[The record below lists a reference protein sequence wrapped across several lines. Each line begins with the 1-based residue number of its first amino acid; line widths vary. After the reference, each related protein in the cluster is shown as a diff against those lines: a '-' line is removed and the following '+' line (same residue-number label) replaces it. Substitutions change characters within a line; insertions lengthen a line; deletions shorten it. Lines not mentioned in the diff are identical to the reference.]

1 MSKSAIGV
9 PELGL
14 SRLGGSSG
22 SLREVIL
29 AGPGARVAAA
39 GGGVAIRAVV
49 TPEQVA
55 AALSAAGHVDKQRAR
70 LSGAVTA
77 VLVLGLCL
85 FCGQGS
91 AAVITRLWPL
101 LSVFNPV
108 VVMCVPVC
116 TVALS
121 QARDRLPVAVL
132 RELFTRTAADA
143 AGRVAAAGSLVFGLV
158 VTATD
163 GTVFDLAAT
172 DAIRARF
179 ATPTG
184 GRFPQARAVTLV
196 ECGTRR
202 VLAAQV
208 DSCQVSEQVL
218 WDRLVAC
225 LKPGTI
231 NLADRNFFSM
241 HRWRVAAAT
250 GAHLAWRV
258 KNGHQS
264 LPAKIVDTLSD
275 GSQQVRLRESDQMRA
290 HRRKTS
296 GEPKAARLDDIIAR
310 MVEFTVTLSDRAGKS
325 STSRFRV
332 LTTLLDHVA
341 YPAEQIAAVYAERW
355 QAELVYKSIKS
366 TLRGGDRRL
375 RGQSADLAE
384 QEIWA
389 LLTVYNALVDHAVNA
404 AIDLGIDPDEISF
417 TTVLHATRDHLIA
430 SAPCRACGHH
440 RDFADLQ
447 VAITAAPRER
457 RGRTRTGPRTK
468 KQRETQHTRD
478 VSYTITITESN
489 LPKMT

>member
-1 MSKSAIGV
+1 MSKSVTGV
-9 PELGL
+9 PGFVL
-14 SRLGGSSG
+14 SRPGGSSG
-22 SLREVIL
+22 SLREAVL
-29 AGPGARVAAA
+29 AGPGARVQAA
-39 GGGVAIRAVV
+39 GAGDPVTAVV
-49 TPEQVA
+49 TPEAVA
-55 AALSAAGHVDKQRAR
+55 AALTAAGHTDRQQAT
-70 LSGAVTA
+70 LSGAVTT
-77 VLVLGLCL
+77 VLVLGLCV
-85 FCGQGS
+85 FSGQGY
-91 AAVITRLWPL
+91 AQVITRLWPL
-101 LSVFNPV
+101 LSGFNPV
-108 VVMCVPVC
+108 VVLCAPVC
-116 TVALS
+116 AVALS
-121 QARDRLPVAVL
+121 QARARLPVAVL
-132 RELFTRTAADA
+132 RELFTRTAA
-143 AGRVAAAGSLVFGLV
+143 GVGVRVAAAGSLVFGLV

-172 DAIRARF
+172 EAIQARF
-179 ATPTG
+179 ATPAG
-184 GRFPQARAVTLV
+184 GRFPQARAVTVV

-264 LPAKIVDTLSD
+264 LPAKVLHTLPD
-275 GSQQVRLRESDQMRA
+275 GSDRVRLQESDAMLTR
-290 HRRKTS
+290 RRKTS
-296 GEPKAARLDDIIAR
+296 NEPTAARLEDIIAR
-310 MVEFTVTLSDRAGKS
+310 LVEFTVTLTDRAGKTT
-325 STSRFRV
+325 TSRFRV
-332 LTTLLDHVA
+332 LTTLLDHDA
-341 YPAEQIAAVYAERW
+341 YPAEQIAALYAERW

-375 RGQSADLAE
+375 RGQSPDLAE

-389 LLTVYNALVDHAVNA
+389 LLTVYNALVDHAVTA
-404 AIDLGIDPDEISF
+404 AVDLGIDPDEISF
-417 TTVLHATRDHLIA
+417 TTVLHATRDYLIA

-440 RDFADLQ
+440 NDPADLQ
-447 VAITAAPRER
+447 AAITAAPRER

-489 LPKMT
+489 LPKIT

>member
-1 MSKSAIGV
+1 
-9 PELGL
+9 
-14 SRLGGSSG
+14 
-22 SLREVIL
+22 LREAVL
-29 AGPGARVAAA
+29 AGPGARVQAA
-39 GGGVAIRAVV
+39 GAGDPITAVV
-49 TPEQVA
+49 TPEAVA
-55 AALSAAGHVDKQRAR
+55 AALTAAGHTDKQQAM
-70 LSGAVTA
+70 LSGAVTT
-77 VLVLGLCL
+77 VLVLGLCV
-85 FCGQGS
+85 FSGQGY
-91 AAVITRLWPL
+91 AGVITRLWPF

-108 VVMCVPVC
+108 VVLYAPVC
-116 TVALS
+116 AVALS
-121 QARDRLPVAVL
+121 QARARLPVAVL
-132 RELFTRTAADA
+132 RELFTHTAV
-143 AGRVAAAGSLVFGLV
+143 GVRVTAAGSLVFGLL

-172 DAIRARF
+172 EAIQARF
-179 ATPTG
+179 ATPVG
-184 GRFPQARAVTLV
+184 GRFPQARAVTVV

-264 LPAKIVDTLSD
+264 LPAKVLHTLPD
-275 GSQQVRLRESDQMRA
+275 GSDRVRLRESDAMLAR
-290 HRRKTS
+290 RRKVS
-296 GEPKAARLDDIIAR
+296 GESKAARLEDIIAR
-310 MVEFTVTLSDRAGKS
+310 LVEFTVTLTDRAGKTT
-325 STSRFRV
+325 TSRFRV
-332 LTTLLDHVA
+332 LTTLLDHDA
-341 YPAEQIAAVYAERW
+341 YPAEQIAALYAKRW

-375 RGQSADLAE
+375 RGQSPDLAE

-389 LLTVYNALVDHAVNA
+389 LLTVYNALVDHAVTA
-404 AIDLGIDPDEISF
+404 AVDLGVDPDEISF
-417 TTVLHATRDHLIA
+417 TAVLHATRDYLIA

-440 RDFADLQ
+440 NDPADLQ
-447 VAITAAPRER
+447 AVITAAPRER
-457 RGRTRTGPRTK
+457 KGRTRTGPRTK

-489 LPKMT
+489 LSKIT

>member
-1 MSKSAIGV
+1 MSKSAISV
-9 PELGL
+9 PGFEL
-14 SRLGGSSG
+14 SRPDGPSG
-22 SLREVIL
+22 SLRDAVL
-29 AGPGARVAAA
+29 AGPGARVQAA
-39 GGGVAIRAVV
+39 GTGDPIRAVV
-49 TPEQVA
+49 TPEQIA
-55 AALSAAGHVDKQRAR
+55 AALTAAGHLDKQRAT
-70 LSGAVTA
+70 LSGAVTT

-85 FCGQGS
+85 YCGQGS
-91 AAVITRLWPL
+91 AGVIIRLWPL

-108 VVMCVPVC
+108 VVMCAPVC
-116 TVALS
+116 AVALS
-121 QARDRLPVAVL
+121 QARARLPVAVL

-143 AGRVAAAGSLVFGLV
+143 GVRVAAAGSLVFGLL

-172 DAIRARF
+172 EAIQARY
-179 ATPTG
+179 ATPAG
-184 GRFPQARAVTLV
+184 GRFPQARAVTVV

-258 KNGHQS
+258 KNGHRS
-264 LPAKIVDTLSD
+264 LPAKIGHTLSD
-275 GSQQVRLRESDQMRA
+275 GSQEVRLRESDQMLAR
-290 HRRKTS
+290 RRKTS
-296 GEPKAARLDDIIAR
+296 GEPKATRLDDMIAR
-310 MVEFTVTLSDRAGKS
+310 MVEFTVTGTDRAGKTT
-325 STSRFRV
+325 TSRFRV
-332 LTTLLDHVA
+332 LTTLLDCDA
-341 YPAEQIAAVYAERW
+341 YPAEQIAALYAERW

-375 RGQSADLAE
+375 RGQSPDLAE

-389 LLTVYNALVDHAVNA
+389 MLTVYNALVDHAVTA
-404 AIDLGIDPDEISF
+404 ATDLGIDPDEISF

-440 RDFADLQ
+440 RDSANLQ
-447 VAITAAPRER
+447 AAITAAPRER
-457 RGRTRTGPRTK
+457 KGRTRTGPRTK
-468 KQRETQHTRD
+468 KQRDTQHTRD
-478 VSYTITITESN
+478 VRYTITITESN
-489 LPKMT
+489 LPRMT

>member
-1 MSKSAIGV
+1 LSKSAISV
-9 PELGL
+9 PGFGL
-14 SRLGGSSG
+14 SRPDGSSG
-22 SLREVIL
+22 SLRDAVL
-29 AGPGARVAAA
+29 AGPGARVQAARI
-39 GGGVAIRAVV
+39 GDPIRAVV
-49 TPEQVA
+49 TPEQIA
-55 AALSAAGHVDKQRAR
+55 AALTAAGHVDKQRAT
-70 LSGAVTA
+70 LSGAVTT

-85 FCGQGS
+85 FSGQGS
-91 AAVITRLWPL
+91 AGVITRLWPL

-108 VVMCVPVC
+108 VVLCAPVC
-116 TVALS
+116 AVALS
-121 QARDRLPVAVL
+121 QARARLPVAVL
-132 RELFTRTAADA
+132 RELFTRTASGV
-143 AGRVAAAGSLVFGLV
+143 AGRVTTAGSLVFGLV

-172 DAIRARF
+172 AAIQARY

-184 GRFPQARAVTLV
+184 GRFPQARAVTV
-196 ECGTRR
+196 IECGTRR
-202 VLAAQV
+202 VLAAEL

-241 HRWRVAAAT
+241 HRWHLAAAT

-258 KNGHQS
+258 KNGHRS
-264 LPAKIVDTLSD
+264 LPAKIMDTLPDDSD
-275 GSQQVRLRESDQMRA
+275 RVRLRESDAMLTR
-290 HRRKTS
+290 RRKTS

-310 MVEFTVTLSDRAGKS
+310 LVEFTVTLTDRAGKT
-325 STSRFRV
+325 STSRFRI
-332 LTTLLDHVA
+332 LTTLLDHDA
-341 YPAEQIAAVYAERW
+341 YPAEQIAALYAERW

-366 TLRGGDRRL
+366 TLRGGDPRL

-389 LLTVYNALVDHAVNA
+389 LLTVYNALVDHAVRA
-404 AIDLGIDPDEISF
+404 AVDLGIDPDEISF
-417 TTVLHATRDHLIA
+417 TTILHATRDHLIA

-440 RDFADLQ
+440 RDSADLQ
-447 VAITAAPRER
+447 AAITAAPRER

-489 LPKMT
+489 LPRMT